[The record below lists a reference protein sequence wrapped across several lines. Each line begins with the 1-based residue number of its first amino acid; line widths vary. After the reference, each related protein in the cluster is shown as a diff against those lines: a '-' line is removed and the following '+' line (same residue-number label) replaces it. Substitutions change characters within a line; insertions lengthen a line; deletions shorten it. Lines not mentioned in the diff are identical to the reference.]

1 VIDGRPE
8 FAAQG
13 SDRGPMERD
22 AIRDPQDPTDED
34 LVPWIVLDASS
45 VAVVGHGI
53 HHG

>member
-13 SDRGPMERD
+13 SDRGTVECD
-22 AIRDPQDPTDED
+22 AILDPEDPTDED

-45 VAVVGHGI
+45 VAFVGHGI